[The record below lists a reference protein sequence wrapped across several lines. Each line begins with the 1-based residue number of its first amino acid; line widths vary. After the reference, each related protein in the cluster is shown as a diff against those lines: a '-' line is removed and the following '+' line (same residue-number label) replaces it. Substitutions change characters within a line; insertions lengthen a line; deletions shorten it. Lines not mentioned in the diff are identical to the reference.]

1 MYFITQK
8 EASVSLKY
16 VLALL
21 NSKLYYFWLYHKGK
35 RKGEMLELYQRP
47 LSEVPI
53 PRISAT
59 EQIPFISRVDRILAA
74 KTRHPSADTAAL
86 EAEIDELAFDLYGL
100 TPAERAVVETTTVN
114 SRSATG

>member
-1 MYFITQK
+1 
-8 EASVSLKY
+8 
-16 VLALL
+16 
-21 NSKLYYFWLYHKGK
+21 
-35 RKGEMLELYQRP
+35 MLELYQRP